1 MGNFLEKLQSSDERI
16 KRRWL
21 VGLTAIVMVGVVYV
35 WLAYFN
41 NLVAGLNAPG
51 TETGEQVAGFSFLET
66 LKRGTAVIYDV
77 FSEKLHVFAKI
88 LEKPKEYIIQPPQ

>member
-21 VGLTAIVMVGVVYV
+21 IGLTAIVVVGVVYV

-41 NLVAGLNAPG
+41 NLLAGFNAPPQEISQPKG
-51 TETGEQVAGFSFLET
+51 SFSFLAT
-66 LKRGTAVIYDV
+66 LKRGAAVIYDV
-77 FSEKLHVFAKI
+77 FSEKLQVFGKI
-88 LEKPKEYIIQPPQ
+88 LEKPREYIIQPPK